1 MTKKILLVED
11 TLEALHNLRDLL
23 SMEGF
28 EITTAVDGADAI
40 QQLHHAVPD
49 LIITDL
55 RMPKVDGFMLI
66 ERLKRTHALS
76 SIPVIIFS
84 ANATPENEI
93 RSQQLGVC
101 RFLKKPSSI
110 ETILE
115 SIHAVFELEA

>member
-28 EITTAVDGADAI
+28 EITTAVDGADAMH
-40 QQLHHAVPD
+40 QLHCAVPD

-55 RMPKVDGFMLI
+55 RMPRVDGFTLI
-66 ERLKRTHALS
+66 EKLRRTHALS

-84 ANATPENEI
+84 ANASPENES
-93 RSQQLGVC
+93 RSRKLGVC
-101 RFLKKPSSI
+101 KFLKKPSSI

-115 SIHAVFELEA
+115 SIHAVLELEA

>member
-23 SMEGF
+23 SLEGF

-40 QQLHHAVPD
+40 RQLHHALPD

-66 ERLKRTHALS
+66 EKLKRTHALS
-76 SIPVIIFS
+76 AIPVIIFS
-84 ANATPENEI
+84 ANATPENET

-115 SIHAVFELEA
+115 SIHAVLELEA

>member
-40 QQLHHAVPD
+40 HQLHRAVPD

-55 RMPKVDGFMLI
+55 RMPKVDGFTLI
-66 ERLKRTHALS
+66 EKLRRTHQLS

-84 ANATPENEI
+84 ANATPENET
-93 RSQQLGVC
+93 RSRQLGVC
-101 RFLKKPSSI
+101 KFLKKPSSI

-115 SIHAVFELEA
+115 SIHAVLELEA